1 MSRLWVSWEGPV
13 SRWGHLGA
21 KAEGWGRTLAA
32 AHLVI
37 RGPRSG
43 GFSCRGEGVR
53 ACLGPGSPGSRAEA
67 GGPIPTQIRG
77 PGQEVRHSRERSAG
91 AQESCQGLGTGW
103 VPIPKNGVI
112 GGMRAA
118 RGHRAKAAVTTRAAG
133 PDEGRTGTRPARPLL
148 APTLRRCP
156 RGGQASTMNRAA
168 AALPAHVQ
176 SPFPWGG
183 RQQ

>member
-77 PGQEVRHSRERSAG
+77 PGQEVRHSREHSAG
-91 AQESCQGLGTGW
+91 AQESCQGSGAGW
-103 VPIPKNGVI
+103 VPISENSVI
-112 GGMRAA
+112 GG
-118 RGHRAKAAVTTRAAG
+118 TRAACG
-133 PDEGRTGTRPARPLL
+133 QRPRQPSVRELQVQVCEAHETLCLSPPRSHTSA
-148 APTLRRCP
+148 APTWVSC
-156 RGGQASTMNRAA
+156 S
-168 AALPAHVQ
+168 
-176 SPFPWGG
+176 FPPSGWGVG
-183 RQQ
+183 RQ

>member
-21 KAEGWGRTLAA
+21 KAEELGRTLAA

-91 AQESCQGLGTGW
+91 AQESCQGSGAGW
-103 VPIPKNGVI
+103 VPISENSVI
-112 GGMRAA
+112 GR
-118 RGHRAKAAVTTRAAG
+118 TRA
-133 PDEGRTGTRPARPLL
+133 TRGQRPRQPSVRELQVQVCEAHETL
-148 APTLRRCP
+148 CLSPPRSHTSAAPTWVSC
-156 RGGQASTMNRAA
+156 S
-168 AALPAHVQ
+168 
-176 SPFPWGG
+176 FPPSGWGVG
-183 RQQ
+183 RQ